1 MGKASSSKKVARAA
15 GIGSGKGRRRHTP
28 WGYFGAI
35 AIIVVLGLVGTVT
48 SRNRLIAQI
57 NNAGGTAPTVG
68 TTWYEGYSVYACGKF
83 LPEVKVPA
91 PNPQGITTAQTG
103 IITIAPKVKA
113 VAGKNATLGK
123 FASAVG
129 IKLNAAEMQ
138 LPGGHLYLD
147 GNTCEGQPGHVYIKQ
162 FAYVGDT
169 VGELYN
175 GAKNQL
181 PKLDPTAVPLSN
193 GALIT
198 IAFVPS
204 GKASSIPAPPSSVG
218 KALSALQA
226 SSSSTST
233 STTTPAASTP
243 TTAPA
248 KSTSTTVPSA
258 SKSTSVSSSAS
269 TSTATSTST
278 PTTSTKG

>member
-15 GIGSGKGRRRHTP
+15 GIGSGKGRRRQTP
-28 WGYFGAI
+28 WGYFAAI

-83 LPEVKVPA
+83 LPAVKA
-91 PNPQGITTAQTG
+91 PSSNPQGISTAQTD

-113 VAGKNATLGK
+113 AAGKNATLGK

-129 IKLNAAEMQ
+129 MKLNAAELQ

-147 GNTCEGQPGHVYIKQ
+147 GNTCEGQPGHVYVKQ

-181 PKLDPTAVPLSN
+181 PKLDPAAVPLSN
-193 GALIT
+193 GVLIT

-218 KALSALQA
+218 KALTALQA
-226 SSSSTST
+226 AASSTAT
-233 STTTPAASTP
+233 TTTPAASTA
-243 TTAPA
+243 TTAPS
-248 KSTSTTVPSA
+248 KSAATTAPSKSAATTAPSA
-258 SKSTSVSSSAS
+258 STTPAAS
-269 TSTATSTST
+269 TPS
-278 PTTSTKG
+278 TTSKG

>member
-15 GIGSGKGRRRHTP
+15 GIGSGKGRRRRTP
-28 WGYFGAI
+28 WGYFAVI
-35 AIIVVLGLVGTVT
+35 AVIVVLGLAGTVT

-68 TTWYEGYSVYACGKF
+68 TTWYEGYAVYACGKF
-83 LPEVKVPA
+83 LPDIKVPA
-91 PNPQGITTAQTG
+91 ADPQGITTTQNG
-103 IITIAPKVKA
+103 IITVAPKVKS
-113 VAGKNATLGK
+113 VAGKNATLDK

-129 IKLNAAEMQ
+129 MKLNAAELQ

-181 PKLDPTAVPLSN
+181 PKLDPTQVPFIN
-193 GALIT
+193 GDLIT

-204 GKASSIPAPPSSVG
+204 GKASSIPAPPASVG

-226 SSSSTST
+226 ASSSTG
-233 STTTPAASTP
+233 
-243 TTAPA
+243 TA
-248 KSTSTTVPSA
+248 TTVPSA
-258 SKSTSVSSSAS
+258 SATTVPAAKSSVTTAPKPAATSSPSTTSKGS
-269 TSTATSTST
+269 TSTTV
-278 PTTSTKG
+278 TKG

>member
-15 GIGSGKGRRRHTP
+15 GIGSGKGRRRQTP
-28 WGYFGAI
+28 WGYFAAI

-83 LPEVKVPA
+83 LPPVKAPS
-91 PNPQGITTAQTG
+91 PNPQGISTAQTD

-113 VAGKNATLGK
+113 AAGKNATLGK

-129 IKLNAAEMQ
+129 MKLNAAEVQ

-147 GNTCEGQPGHVYIKQ
+147 GNTCEGKPGHVYVKQ

-181 PKLDPTAVPLSN
+181 PKLDPAAVPLSN
-193 GALIT
+193 GVLIT

-204 GKASSIPAPPSSVG
+204 GKASSIPAPPASVG
-218 KALSALQA
+218 KALTALQA
-226 SSSSTST
+226 AASSTST
-233 STTTPAASTP
+233 STTTPAASTATTVPSKSAVTTAPSKTAP

-248 KSTSTTVPSA
+248 A
-258 SKSTSVSSSAS
+258 SKTP
-269 TSTATSTST
+269 ATST
-278 PTTSTKG
+278 PNTTSKG